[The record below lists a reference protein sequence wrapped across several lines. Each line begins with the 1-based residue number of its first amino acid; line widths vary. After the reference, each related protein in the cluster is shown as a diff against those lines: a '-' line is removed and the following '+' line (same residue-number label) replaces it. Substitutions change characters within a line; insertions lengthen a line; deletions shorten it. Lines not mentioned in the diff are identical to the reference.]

1 MLQQYQ
7 LLNECSGRGG
17 RGILRFK
24 SSLKD
29 GVYSNLDFIII
40 ILVIIIES
48 YYGHPGHSCMHKVEV
63 RTTTLEG
70 VESRSSILILLMRNN
85 NH

>member
-29 GVYSNLDFIII
+29 GVYSNLDF
-40 ILVIIIES
+40 
-48 YYGHPGHSCMHKVEV
+48 Y
-63 RTTTLEG
+63 
-70 VESRSSILILLMRNN
+70 NN
-85 NH
+85 NFGNNNRKLLWPPRPLMSA